1 MTRFVII
8 VTLLFT
14 ATYTSGQ
21 AFVVPTLTPK
31 VASALLKTLNKK
43 IEDTIR
49 IDILLQLAHYYLRKE
64 GNEKSDLDSAGLL
77 VRNAKEINS
86 KLLLGKRDG
95 LVSLFECSLEIRA
108 GNPVAGRELANKA
121 IRLFQSSNDDL
132 HLAQSYLAL
141 SRCYDSK
148 VPDQASAIKKTFNS
162 LFQRVPGFINSEQRD
177 RYALELISF
186 YCLKMRD
193 DIPLIKL
200 DYLNHLARFYKT
212 IDQKLEEFWA
222 RKESCDVNHQ
232 QGKTNEAIIQLLE
245 IAKEQKDGGYD
256 RICFTY
262 DLLSGL
268 YLSIGKYDTALHF
281 SLETIKNVRTRQD
294 SMALSPFYERVA
306 AIYSETGS
314 MTEAVEW
321 NLKRVNY
328 LVAIKQT
335 HYIYGTIH
343 NIIADLI
350 KLGRSRD
357 ALALIISKSKSVP
370 PANNA
375 EKRAML
381 ISLAKSYAA
390 LNENAMAEKYS
401 EELIKI
407 IALRIKRNEISR
419 DPQAD
424 EFLASFYLNIG
435 QYDKAE
441 KHFKG
446 ALDVRWNPKGDQFT
460 HNFLFKLDSA
470 RGNYLSAIKH
480 LQAWQKD
487 NDSTFTATTSRQI
500 EELKIS
506 YATEQKDSLIKLNE
520 DNIQL
525 LTKQDQLQKSKLQ
538 QGAILRNIS
547 FAVAALLIIIVVLFY
562 NRYRLKQRTNKKL
575 ESQQLEI
582 TDQNLSLQHLVNEK
596 EWLLKEIHHRVKNN
610 LQIVMSLL
618 NSQSIYIDNAAA
630 LTAIHDSQHRVH
642 AISLI
647 HQKLYNS
654 ENVSSIHMSFYIR
667 ELVSYLSDSFDT
679 GQRIRFELNVEPLEM
694 DVSQAV
700 PLGLILNEAITNS
713 IKYAFTADRN
723 GVISIS
729 LSNTAPDQYLLSI
742 SDNGVGMPSELTN
755 KKSDSLGMNLMAGL
769 SEDLDGSFSIE
780 NNNGTTIKI
789 SFVYDP
795 GVKRPH
801 ALAPSFVS
809 NN

>member
-1 MTRFVII
+1 MTRVVII
-8 VTLLFT
+8 VILLFT
-14 ATYTSGQ
+14 TTFANAQG
-21 AFVVPTLTPK
+21 FVVPALTPK
-31 VASALLKTLNKK
+31 EASTLEKTLNKK
-43 IEDTIR
+43 IEDTTR

-64 GNEKSDLDSAGLL
+64 GNERSDLDSATLL
-77 VRNAKEINS
+77 VRNAKDINA
-86 KLLLGKRDG
+86 KQLLGRRDG
-95 LVSLFECSLEIRA
+95 LVSLHECYLEIRA
-108 GNPVAGRELANKA
+108 GNSVAGRELANKA
-121 IRLFQSSNDDL
+121 IRQFQSPNDDL
-132 HLAQSYLAL
+132 HLAQAYLEL

-148 VPDQASAIKKTFNS
+148 VPDQAAAIKKTFNA
-162 LFQRVPGFINSEQRD
+162 LFQRVPVFINSKQRG
-177 RYALELISF
+177 RYVLELISF
-186 YCLKMRD
+186 YHLKLRG

-212 IDQKLEEFWA
+212 INQKLEEFWA
-222 RKESCDVNHQ
+222 RKEICDINHQ
-232 QGKTNEAIIQLLE
+232 QGKTNEAIIQLLG
-245 IAKEQKDGGYD
+245 IAKEQKNGDYD

-268 YLSIGKYDTALHF
+268 YLSLGKYDTALHF
-281 SLETIKNVRTRQD
+281 ALETLKHVRTKID
-294 SMALSPFYERVA
+294 SSALSPFYERVA
-306 AIYSETGS
+306 SIYSETGS
-314 MTEAVEW
+314 NAEAVEW

-350 KLGRSRD
+350 RLGRSKE
-357 ALALIISKSKSVP
+357 ALALTISKSKSIP

-381 ISLAKSYAA
+381 ISLAKCYAA
-390 LNENAMAEKYS
+390 LDENAMAEKYS
-401 EELIKI
+401 EELIKL
-407 IALRIKRNEISR
+407 IALRIKRNEVSR

-446 ALDVRWNPKGDQFT
+446 ALDVRWNPNGDHFT

-506 YATEQKDSLIKLNE
+506 YATEQKDSLIRLKE

-547 FAVAALLIIIVVLFY
+547 LAVVALLIIIVVLFY

-575 ESQQLEI
+575 EFQQLEI
-582 TDQNLSLQHLVNEK
+582 ADQNLSLQHLVNEK

-618 NSQSIYIDNAAA
+618 NSQSAYIDNEPA

-642 AISLI
+642 AMSLI
-647 HQKLYNS
+647 HQKLYNT
-654 ENVSSIHMSFYIR
+654 ENVSTIDMSFYIR
-667 ELVSYLSDSFDT
+667 ELVAYLRDSFNT
-679 GQRIRFELNVEPLEM
+679 GQRIRFEYNIIPLEL
-694 DVSQAV
+694 DVSHAV

-713 IKYAFTADRN
+713 IKYAFPANKEGLIT
-723 GVISIS
+723 IS
-729 LSNTAPDQYLLSI
+729 LSNTTPDNYLLSI
-742 SDNGVGMPSELTN
+742 SDNGIGMPAHFTGE
-755 KKSDSLGMNLMAGL
+755 KPGSLGMSLMAGL
-769 SEDLDGSFSIE
+769 SEDLDGNFSVE
-780 NNNGTTIKI
+780 NNNGAKIKI
-789 SFVYDP
+789 SFVHDLTN
-795 GVKRPH
+795 RRSDI
-801 ALAPSFVS
+801 LASSSITS
-809 NN
+809 N